1 MEPQEFLAAVLPPP
15 GHGYYCAVALPSKVQ
30 KFSEDISY
38 VNAYAQR
45 WAEQGKDAYFA
56 LYWPLNRLAPK
67 FCRKA
72 ARGLSSAGAPDG
84 CEPWR

>member
-1 MEPQEFLAAVLPPP
+1 MEPQAFLAAVLPPP

-56 LYWPLNRLAPK
+56 LATFREEGS
-67 FCRKA
+67 REA
-72 ARGLSSAGAPDG
+72 ATAAFIKSVFIDMDG
-84 CEPWR
+84 YASKK